1 MRESCGR
8 ESISPILKSP
18 SQSWQRKASGVAAPL
33 ELNRQILPPE
43 LLEKLGQTGV
53 KLGREFVAP
62 GRELPTRRT
71 FRRRR
76 WRQVAI
82 AAAALALIAA
92 RWHATATNAG
102 GDLPEGHYQ
111 VAAVPD
117 AGLLELANHV
127 EVRLLGV
134 AAVPHEPLPDEAN
147 PAVAERAAAA
157 LAFTRR
163 FVVGSEVR
171 LQFDR
176 TRVDADGRYLAYVWI
191 DSPHGSRLL
200 NEEILRSGL
209 VDPSPKSLALCSSSM
224 KRRLSQAAES
234 AKRP

>member
-1 MRESCGR
+1 MREARGTRASG
-8 ESISPILKSP
+8 
-18 SQSWQRKASGVAAPL
+18 SWQRKASRVAAPL

-62 GRELPTRRT
+62 GSELPPRRI

-76 WRQVAI
+76 WQQVAI

-92 RWHATATNAG
+92 RWNATATNSG
-102 GDLPEGHYQ
+102 GDLPEGRYQ

-117 AGLLELANHV
+117 ATLLELANHV

-134 AAVPHEPLPDEAN
+134 AAIRHCAPPDEAS

-157 LAFTRR
+157 LAFTQR
-163 FVVGSEVR
+163 FVAGGEVR

-176 TRVDADGRYLAYVWI
+176 TRIDADGRYLAYVWI
-191 DSPHGSRLL
+191 DSPRGSRLL
-200 NEEILRSGL
+200 NEDLLRSGL
-209 VDPSPKSLALCSSSM
+209 VDPAPQSLALCSSSM
-224 KRRLSQAAES
+224 KRRLSQAAAAAAPHPS
-234 AKRP
+234 PKR

>member
-1 MRESCGR
+1 M
-8 ESISPILKSP
+8 
-18 SQSWQRKASGVAAPL
+18 AAPL

-53 KLGREFVAP
+53 RFGREFVAP
-62 GRELPTRRT
+62 GPELPPRRT

-82 AAAALALIAA
+82 AAAALALMAA
-92 RWHATATNAG
+92 RWNATATNAG
-102 GDLPEGHYQ
+102 GDLPEGRYQ

-117 AGLLELANHV
+117 AGLLELASHV

-134 AAVPHEPLPDEAN
+134 AAVPHGASPGETN

-163 FVVGSEVR
+163 FVSDGEVR

-176 TRVDADGRYLAYVWI
+176 TRVDADGRYLAYVWV
-191 DSPHGSRLL
+191 DGPRGSRLL
-200 NEEILRSGL
+200 NEELLRSGL
-209 VDPSPKSLALCSSSM
+209 ADPSPKSLALCSSSM
-224 KRRLSQAAES
+224 KRRLSQAADAAVGQTS
-234 AKRP
+234 PKR

>member
-1 MRESCGR
+1 
-8 ESISPILKSP
+8 
-18 SQSWQRKASGVAAPL
+18 VAAPL

-43 LLEKLGQTGV
+43 LLEKLGQSGV

-62 GRELPTRRT
+62 GPELPPRRN

-92 RWHATATNAG
+92 RWNATATKAG
-102 GDLPEGHYQ
+102 GDLPEGRYQ
-111 VAAVPD
+111 VAAVATAD
-117 AGLLELANHV
+117 LLELANHV

-134 AAVPHEPLPDEAN
+134 AAPHGASPDEAN
-147 PAVAERAAAA
+147 PAVAARAAAA

-163 FVVGSEVR
+163 FAAGGEVR

-176 TRVDADGRYLAYVWI
+176 TRVDADGHYLAYVWI
-191 DSPHGSRLL
+191 DGPRGSRLL
-200 NEEILRSGL
+200 NEELLRSGL
-209 VDPSPKSLALCSSSM
+209 IDPAAQSLALCSSSM
-224 KRRLSQAAES
+224 KRRLSQAADAAIGHTS
-234 AKRP
+234 PKR